1 MRFRSCGK
9 NEFERV
15 WTLFVS
21 VTSPKCIDR
30 EQTRQRE
37 QREQSIY
44 QLFWYLSANV
54 ALGIY
59 FKNSLETKW
68 SHLGPKPFQSFSPW
82 LYVTPW
88 YTWKLNYFGSNFKL
102 KKINNNNKTVATW
115 GFKNFYELTVSYS
128 LHYTLASFFMSHT
141 FSRMMSIRFLKELVI
156 RIW

>member
-1 MRFRSCGK
+1 MNWKWLQSLEDVVARFSYETYKQTYDNIYLVPRPHYSARPMRFRSCGTNA

-21 VTSPKCIDR
+21 LTSPKCIDR

-44 QLFWYLSANV
+44 QLFWYLSASV

-82 LYVTPW
+82 LYVTPC

-102 KKINNNNKTVATW
+102 KKN
-115 GFKNFYELTVSYS
+115 
-128 LHYTLASFFMSHT
+128 
-141 FSRMMSIRFLKELVI
+141 
-156 RIW
+156 